1 MENGASFIR
10 GNHDA
15 LSTLCQ
21 LSERIII
28 IFNCNLF
35 LIFVASMYEERIYL
49 PIVQGIL
56 LYKVYNNMRIFMTLY
71 GEAMKMGNKNDE

>member
-1 MENGASFIR
+1 
-10 GNHDA
+10 
-15 LSTLCQ
+15 
-21 LSERIII
+21 
-28 IFNCNLF
+28 
-35 LIFVASMYEERIYL
+35 MYEERIYL

>member
-1 MENGASFIR
+1 M
-10 GNHDA
+10 
-15 LSTLCQ
+15 TLCQ

-28 IFNCNLF
+28 IFNYNLF